1 MWCPACCLR
10 VFKRDF
16 ALCLLNVQNGT
27 TNSAHELVDKLNK
40 ADLPSSVG
48 KGLRASL
55 IPLKCCT
62 IYRNLYGR
70 LVLQRLW
77 WLLLSFISHW
87 CNPTFVGRLPCQPR
101 TVGSKAMVPT
111 QERSGQSLQS
121 FPITE
126 AQCACCAAQYNIP
139 YLWYSAMSSLEL

>member
-1 MWCPACCLR
+1 MWCPACWLR
-10 VFKRDF
+10 VFKRDS

-55 IPLKCCT
+55 VSLACCT
-62 IYRNLYGR
+62 LDRTVYGR
-70 LVLQRLW
+70 FELQRLW
-77 WLLLSFISHW
+77 WLLRSFISHW
-87 CNPTFVGRLPCQPR
+87 CKPTFVGRLPCQPR

-111 QERSGQSLQS
+111 QERSGKLLQS
-121 FPITE
+121 CPMRISQP
-126 AQCACCAAQYNIP
+126 QCACCAAQYNIP
-139 YLWYSAMSSLEL
+139 YL